1 MGRMLTLRRSLA
13 RLLTRDEVD
22 DNFVAIAT
30 DFAGAEDPASLEG
43 AHVVPFMRWADTGT
57 GWLRRRNIANN
68 SWVNEQRLHRPSL
81 AIFGAEEVP
90 AQDVGPIC
98 IAGEGYAEWNNGTG
112 GYASQLG
119 ALWDGST
126 FNLSGGRFILGNFDG
141 LHTSDTLSFR
151 QSQPSTSVTYLPVV
165 PPEGGSAAFTIHRS
179 AADLNSK
186 FLAMGVD
193 GHTNFADITFSRHG
207 NAEPP
212 SALRFVSAY
221 TECGR
226 VFADG
231 TWTIGQNAPAVG
243 AYAQARIHF
252 AGFSAQWGILM
263 CPRAND
269 GAAIAFQNA
278 AGHLVGTITTS
289 ATNTAYNIN
298 SDYRL
303 KNVTGNADPA
313 EALARIM
320 KVSIREFTWKLD
332 GRKDRGVIAHELAE
346 SHPNAVT
353 GEKDAMV
360 DMPGYP
366 DSILPQ
372 SVDYSKLVPDLVAAI
387 QAQQKTIEHL
397 ESQLV
402 RLNANHGAG

>member
-1 MGRMLTLRRSLA
+1 
-13 RLLTRDEVD
+13 
-22 DNFVAIAT
+22 
-30 DFAGAEDPASLEG
+30 
-43 AHVVPFMRWADTGT
+43 
-57 GWLRRRNIANN
+57 
-68 SWVNEQRLHRPSL
+68 
-81 AIFGAEEVP
+81 
-90 AQDVGPIC
+90 
-98 IAGEGYAEWNNGTG
+98 
-112 GYASQLG
+112 
-119 ALWDGST
+119 
-126 FNLSGGRFILGNFDG
+126 
-141 LHTSDTLSFR
+141 
-151 QSQPSTSVTYLPVV
+151 
-165 PPEGGSAAFTIHRS
+165 
-179 AADLNSK
+179 
-186 FLAMGVD
+186 
-193 GHTNFADITFSRHG
+193 
-207 NAEPP
+207 
-212 SALRFVSAY
+212 
-221 TECGR
+221 
-226 VFADG
+226 
-231 TWTIGQNAPAVG
+231 
-243 AYAQARIHF
+243 
-252 AGFSAQWGILM
+252 
-263 CPRAND
+263 
-269 GAAIAFQNA
+269 
-278 AGHLVGTITTS
+278 

-320 KVSIREFTWKLD
+320 RVSIREFTWKLD